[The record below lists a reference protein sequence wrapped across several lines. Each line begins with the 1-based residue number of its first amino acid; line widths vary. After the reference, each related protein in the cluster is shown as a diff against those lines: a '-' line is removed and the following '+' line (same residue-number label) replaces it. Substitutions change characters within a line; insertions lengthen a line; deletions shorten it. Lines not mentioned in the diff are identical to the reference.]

1 MNPRKIV
8 IGTAN
13 FGMKYGLGYKNLN
26 PKEIKKIL
34 SFSKKN
40 GIRTL
45 DTAPSYKNAFENLRR
60 NKIENWDI
68 ISKIPSIPKN
78 IDNINHHIQKIF
90 FSNLKKIN
98 LSKIHT
104 ILIHDEKDILNVTKG
119 KKILKILN
127 HFKKEKLVKRV
138 GCSIYD
144 SHKVKRVIKNYDFD
158 VIQCPYNILDRR
170 IISSGWFNKLKNKG
184 VEVHIRSIFLQGL
197 LVNEVV
203 YKKKNFKKWKKFFL
217 EWFQNLKNNNI
228 QAIDYCLSDLS
239 DFNFDKIIVGINNC
253 DNLKDVVNFKLIRNR
268 DTMLKIKTNDLNL
281 IDPRNWKK

>member
-1 MNPRKIV
+1 MDCRKII

-13 FGMKYGLGYKNLN
+13 FGMKYGLGYKNVN
-26 PKEIKKIL
+26 QKEIKKIL
-34 SFSKKN
+34 SFGKKN

-158 VIQCPYNILDRR
+158 VIQCPYNIFDKRLVD
-170 IISSGWFNKLKNKG
+170 SGLFRLLKKRKINI
-184 VEVHIRSIFLQGL
+184 HLRSIFLQGL
-197 LVNEVV
+197 LL
-203 YKKKNFKKWKKFFL
+203 KKKKRYTSS
-217 EWFQNLKNNNI
+217 I
-228 QAIDYCLSDLS
+228 
-239 DFNFDKIIVGINNC
+239 
-253 DNLKDVVNFKLIRNR
+253 
-268 DTMLKIKTNDLNL
+268 
-281 IDPRNWKK
+281 

>member
-1 MNPRKIV
+1 MDCRKII

-13 FGMKYGLGYKNLN
+13 FGMKYGLGNKNLN
-26 PKEIKKIL
+26 QKEIKKIL
-34 SFSKKN
+34 SFGKKN

-78 IDNINHHIQKIF
+78 IDNINHYIQKIF

-144 SHKVKRVIKNYDFD
+144 SYKVKRVIKNYDFD
-158 VIQCPYNILDRR
+158 VIQCPYNIFDKRLVD
-170 IISSGWFNKLKNKG
+170 SGLFRLLKKRKINI
-184 VEVHIRSIFLQGL
+184 HLRSIFLQGL
-197 LVNEVV
+197 LL
-203 YKKKNFKKWKKFFL
+203 KKKIDIPIQFKNNQKITKYYKLLEKYNLSNIEFCLSELDKIEYEKVLIGISHKSQLKDIINFKNHLNKSTNILKTK
-217 EWFQNLKNNNI
+217 NLK
-228 QAIDYCLSDLS
+228 
-239 DFNFDKIIVGINNC
+239 
-253 DNLKDVVNFKLIRNR
+253 
-268 DTMLKIKTNDLNL
+268 L
-281 IDPRNWKK
+281 IDPRKWNYR

>member
-1 MNPRKIV
+1 MDCRKII

-13 FGMKYGLGYKNLN
+13 FGMKYGLGYKNVN
-26 PKEIKKIL
+26 QKEIKKIL
-34 SFSKKN
+34 SFGKKN

-158 VIQCPYNILDRR
+158 VIQCPYNIFDKRLVD
-170 IISSGWFNKLKNKG
+170 SGLFRLLKKRKINI
-184 VEVHIRSIFLQGL
+184 HLRSIFLQGL
-197 LVNEVV
+197 LL
-203 YKKKNFKKWKKFFL
+203 KKKKDIPVQFKNNQKITKYYKLLEKYNLSNIEFCLSELDKIEYEKVLIGISHTNQLKDIINFKNHLNKSTNILKTK
-217 EWFQNLKNNNI
+217 NLK
-228 QAIDYCLSDLS
+228 
-239 DFNFDKIIVGINNC
+239 
-253 DNLKDVVNFKLIRNR
+253 
-268 DTMLKIKTNDLNL
+268 L
-281 IDPRNWKK
+281 IDPRKWNYR

>member
-1 MNPRKIV
+1 MDCRKII

-13 FGMKYGLGYKNLN
+13 FGMKYGLGNKNLN
-26 PKEIKKIL
+26 QKEIKKIL
-34 SFSKKN
+34 SFGKKN

-78 IDNINHHIQKIF
+78 IDNINHYIQKIF

-144 SHKVKRVIKNYDFD
+144 SYKVKRVIKNYDFD
-158 VIQCPYNILDRR
+158 VIQCPYNIFDKRLVD
-170 IISSGWFNKLKNKG
+170 SGLFRLLKKRKINI
-184 VEVHIRSIFLQGL
+184 HLRSIFLQGL
-197 LVNEVV
+197 LL
-203 YKKKNFKKWKKFFL
+203 KKKKDIPIQFKNNQKITKYYKLLEKYNLSNIEFCLSELDKIEYEKVLIGISHTNQLKDIINFKNHLNKSTNILKTK
-217 EWFQNLKNNNI
+217 NLK
-228 QAIDYCLSDLS
+228 
-239 DFNFDKIIVGINNC
+239 
-253 DNLKDVVNFKLIRNR
+253 
-268 DTMLKIKTNDLNL
+268 L
-281 IDPRNWKK
+281 IDPRKWNYR

>member
-1 MNPRKIV
+1 MDCRKII

-13 FGMKYGLGYKNLN
+13 FGMKYGLGYKNVN
-26 PKEIKKIL
+26 QKEIKKIL
-34 SFSKKN
+34 SFGKKN

-158 VIQCPYNILDRR
+158 VIQCPYNIFDKRLVD
-170 IISSGWFNKLKNKG
+170 SGLFRLLKKRKINI
-184 VEVHIRSIFLQGL
+184 HLRSIFLQGL
-197 LVNEVV
+197 LL
-203 YKKKNFKKWKKFFL
+203 KKKKDIPVQFNNNQKITKYYKLLEKYNLSNIEFCLSELDKIEYEKVLIGISHTNQLKDIINFKNHLNKSTNILKTK
-217 EWFQNLKNNNI
+217 NLK
-228 QAIDYCLSDLS
+228 
-239 DFNFDKIIVGINNC
+239 
-253 DNLKDVVNFKLIRNR
+253 
-268 DTMLKIKTNDLNL
+268 L
-281 IDPRNWKK
+281 IDPRKWNYR

>member
-1 MNPRKIV
+1 MDCRKII

-13 FGMKYGLGYKNLN
+13 FGMKYGLGYKNVN
-26 PKEIKKIL
+26 QKEIKKIL
-34 SFSKKN
+34 SFGKKN

-144 SHKVKRVIKNYDFD
+144 SYKVKRVIKNYDFD
-158 VIQCPYNILDRR
+158 VIQCPYNIFDKRLVD
-170 IISSGWFNKLKNKG
+170 SGLFRLLKKRKINI
-184 VEVHIRSIFLQGL
+184 HLRSIFLQGL
-197 LVNEVV
+197 LL
-203 YKKKNFKKWKKFFL
+203 KKKKDIQIQFKNNQKITKYYKLLEKYNLSNIEFCLSELDKIEYEKVLIGISHTNQLKDIINFKNHLNKSTNILKTK
-217 EWFQNLKNNNI
+217 NLK
-228 QAIDYCLSDLS
+228 
-239 DFNFDKIIVGINNC
+239 
-253 DNLKDVVNFKLIRNR
+253 
-268 DTMLKIKTNDLNL
+268 L
-281 IDPRNWKK
+281 IDPRKWNYR

>member
-45 DTAPSYKNAFENLRR
+45 DTAPSYKNAFKNLRN
-60 NKIENWDI
+60 NKIENWNI

-78 IDNINHHIQKIF
+78 TDNISHYVQKIL

-119 KKILKILN
+119 KKILEILN
-127 HFKKEKLVKRV
+127 HFKKEKIVKRV

-144 SHKVKRVIKNYDFD
+144 SYKVKRVIKNYDFD
-158 VIQCPYNILDRR
+158 VIQCPYNIFDKRLVD
-170 IISSGWFNKLKNKG
+170 SGLFRLLKKREINI
-184 VEVHIRSIFLQGL
+184 HLRSIFLQGL
-197 LVNEVV
+197 LLKDKKDIPVQFKNNKKINKY
-203 YKKKNFKKWKKFFL
+203 YKFL
-217 EWFQNLKNNNI
+217 EKYNLSNIEICLSELDKIEYEKVIIGVGHLNQLKDIINFNKHLNKSTNILKTKNLK
-228 QAIDYCLSDLS
+228 
-239 DFNFDKIIVGINNC
+239 
-253 DNLKDVVNFKLIRNR
+253 
-268 DTMLKIKTNDLNL
+268 L
-281 IDPRNWKK
+281 IDPRKWNYR

>member
-1 MNPRKIV
+1 MDCRKII

-13 FGMKYGLGYKNLN
+13 FGMKYGLGYKNVN
-26 PKEIKKIL
+26 QKEIKKIL
-34 SFSKKN
+34 SFGKKN

-78 IDNINHHIQKIF
+78 IENIKNYIKKIF

-144 SHKVKRVIKNYDFD
+144 SYKVKRVIKNYDFD
-158 VIQCPYNILDRR
+158 VIQCPYNIFDKRLVD
-170 IISSGWFNKLKNKG
+170 SGLFRLLKKRKINI
-184 VEVHIRSIFLQGL
+184 HLRSIFLQGL
-197 LVNEVV
+197 LL
-203 YKKKNFKKWKKFFL
+203 KKKKIYQFNLRIIKKL
-217 EWFQNLKNNNI
+217 LNIINCLKSI
-228 QAIDYCLSDLS
+228 IYPILSFVYPS
-239 DFNFDKIIVGINNC
+239 
-253 DNLKDVVNFKLIRNR
+253 
-268 DTMLKIKTNDLNL
+268 
-281 IDPRNWKK
+281 